1 MCDSKFWPLPL
12 PGLLKNKTRVLVTHG
27 VGYLPQM
34 DKIFVMRDG
43 EISEQ
48 GTYKELLKQG
58 GDFATFLI
66 NYLTEEGNHENPTR
80 QSLITFI

>member
-1 MCDSKFWPLPL
+1 M
-12 PGLLKNKTRVLVTHG
+12 THG

-34 DKIFVMRDG
+34 DRIFVMRDG

-48 GTYKELLKQG
+48 GTYRELLGQG

-66 NYLTEEGNHENPTR
+66 NYLNEGGGIHLNKLVK
-80 QSLITFI
+80 SV